1 MVRDYAALPQL
12 SGLRVNRDNGH
23 FVVIQWSLGKALS
36 WLVTGFLVLYFAG
49 DVSGVLFWRNSWRLG
64 MSYWQRVI
72 RCRSDFGQNVA
83 YVRPLIS
90 PAISIMAIRT
100 MAIFANLPCCSVV
113 SGLLWRSVTLM
124 TTNKVMNR
132 TTNIEI
138 RFIGC
143 Y

>member
-1 MVRDYAALPQL
+1 
-12 SGLRVNRDNGH
+12 
-23 FVVIQWSLGKALS
+23 
-36 WLVTGFLVLYFAG
+36 
-49 DVSGVLFWRNSWRLG
+49 

-100 MAIFANLPCCSVV
+100 MAVFANLPCCSVV

>member
-1 MVRDYAALPQL
+1 MSD
-12 SGLRVNRDNGH
+12 RV
-23 FVVIQWSLGKALS
+23 V
-36 WLVTGFLVLYFAG
+36 
-49 DVSGVLFWRNSWRLG
+49 
-64 MSYWQRVI
+64 

-83 YVRPLIS
+83 YRFLIS

-100 MAIFANLPCCSVV
+100 MAIFANLPCCSAV

-138 RFIGC
+138 SFIGC